1 MLSVGEILKKERL
14 KKGYTLAY
22 VEKNIKVRGKFL
34 TAIEENN
41 WSFFT
46 SKIYITG
53 IIKNYARFLGL
64 DYKRM
69 QAFFRREYEKKD
81 DLDFKKKVSSSYLVS
96 DTRKFV
102 TILLSIVSFFF
113 FLYFGYQ
120 IYMFVSPPKV
130 VILKPTQSHFK
141 RVEKIT
147 IKGKTEKEAS
157 VSIFGKRIYLDHE
170 GLFTYELPLKQG
182 VNTMTIEV
190 IGANGK
196 KVNIQRTYIKE

>member
-157 VSIFGKRIYLDHE
+157 VSIFGKRIYLDKE
-170 GLFTYELPLKQG
+170 GFFTYELPLKQG